1 MIMRSHSSVD
11 KSQNH
16 SKKSLHNLPVLDL
29 PTHEEKP
36 SREGITFSPN
46 NAEAKHYFYNQNS
59 KRSSANQSLKFP
71 KNSFSTE
78 LMQGSALLAHAAGHH
93 FPSEISLSQVRDNAP
108 IFDEI
113 HRLKSELANIKVAFR
128 SERTMHEETK
138 KELFSCSNALQEF
151 EACRMDLE
159 QKNSE
164 LEEKIKLL
172 TIKQKNP
179 ESLEQ
184 LRGKSLEHAR
194 IEIKQLK
201 SYLSE
206 KDKEIEDFKHALS
219 QKNIMENNAARDK
232 EIEELTYEITKLKIF
247 ANSQTKQIHELKGSL
262 DREGKNKDNTTG
274 ELKSIIESYDEKLK
288 KAQEKLLKSDK
299 ILKEK
304 KEEIEKLEKNCKDF
318 KQICENYAKEKNGNL
333 EELNQA
339 KETIEVLQKQVSGT
353 YYDNTSSADYDYQLT
368 KLRNIYEK
376 KLENANNE
384 ISLLQQKSINN
395 DIKIKKL
402 EENMNNKL
410 ADSENS
416 ADAEAAE
423 TILLMQEELK
433 KLTTEIQD
441 LSQKNSE
448 LKSKERNFIDK
459 INSFSI
465 EKEEQ
470 EQEFLILQNQY
481 KEQIEILEKTLS
493 DHNRNYRKIE
503 IESQNSKDLLKQ
515 YEEEMEK
522 LRFAKKQAEQLSELL
537 KRQLED

>member
-1 MIMRSHSSVD
+1 M
-11 KSQNH
+11 
-16 SKKSLHNLPVLDL
+16 
-29 PTHEEKP
+29 
-36 SREGITFSPN
+36 
-46 NAEAKHYFYNQNS
+46 
-59 KRSSANQSLKFP
+59 
-71 KNSFSTE
+71 
-78 LMQGSALLAHAAGHH
+78 
-93 FPSEISLSQVRDNAP
+93 
-108 IFDEI
+108 
-113 HRLKSELANIKVAFR
+113 
-128 SERTMHEETK
+128 
-138 KELFSCSNALQEF
+138 
-151 EACRMDLE
+151 
-159 QKNSE
+159 
-164 LEEKIKLL
+164 
-172 TIKQKNP
+172 
-179 ESLEQ
+179 
-184 LRGKSLEHAR
+184 
-194 IEIKQLK
+194 
-201 SYLSE
+201 
-206 KDKEIEDFKHALS
+206 
-219 QKNIMENNAARDK
+219 
-232 EIEELTYEITKLKIF
+232 
-247 ANSQTKQIHELKGSL
+247 
-262 DREGKNKDNTTG
+262 
-274 ELKSIIESYDEKLK
+274 
-288 KAQEKLLKSDK
+288 
-299 ILKEK
+299 
-304 KEEIEKLEKNCKDF
+304 
-318 KQICENYAKEKNGNL
+318 
-333 EELNQA
+333 
-339 KETIEVLQKQVSGT
+339 
-353 YYDNTSSADYDYQLT
+353 
-368 KLRNIYEK
+368 
-376 KLENANNE
+376 
-384 ISLLQQKSINN
+384 QQKSINN